1 MHPLASFCKLIFLNL
16 VQSMSVKAVESCA
29 YLKDKKQSLGE
40 AKRQNGVWE
49 RHCTF

>member
-1 MHPLASFCKLIFLNL
+1 MHPLTSYCKLIFLNL
-16 VQSMSVKAVESCA
+16 VLSVSVKAVESLCL
-29 YLKDKKQSLGE
+29 YKRQKQSLGE